1 MSVFVFRIKAKAN
14 C

>member
-1 MSVFVFRIKAKAN
+1 VFVFRIKAKAN